1 MPFNSKEIRWF
12 KPVTLKDLE
21 ETKEELPGPGS
32 YMLSKSSE
40 NISYQ
45 IVAPFGGADRRFKNE

>member
-1 MPFNSKEIRWF
+1 VPFNSNETRWS

-40 NISYQ
+40 NIAYQ
-45 IVAPFGGADRRFKNE
+45 IAAPFGKTDRRFKNE